1 MMKAVYDMARKGA
14 RDEIQTQCVM
24 VACSPEVDDE
34 NLPLESEPGMDVA
47 SAPSVRKVRFG
58 DGIPSERLP
67 G

>member
-14 RDEIQTQCVM
+14 RDEIQARCAM
-24 VACSPEVDDE
+24 VVCSPEVDDE
-34 NLPLESEPGMDVA
+34 NLPLERKPGMDVA

-58 DGIPSERLP
+58 DAIPSERLP